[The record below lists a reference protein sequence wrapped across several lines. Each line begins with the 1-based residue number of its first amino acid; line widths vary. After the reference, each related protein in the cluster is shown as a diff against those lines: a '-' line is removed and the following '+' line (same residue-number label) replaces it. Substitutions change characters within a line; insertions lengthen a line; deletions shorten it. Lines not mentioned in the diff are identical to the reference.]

1 MVTFE
6 CENKECAN
14 HKIKF
19 DFIGKEEFAEC
30 GQCST
35 KLKSKKFIKDP
46 EQVMIPMGS
55 NNEI

>member
-14 HKIKF
+14 YKTKF

-30 GQCST
+30 GQCKT
-35 KLKSKKFIKDP
+35 ILKSKNFRKDP
-46 EQVMIPMGS
+46 EIVVIPMDT

>member
-14 HKIKF
+14 YKTKF

-30 GQCST
+30 GSC
-35 KLKSKKFIKDP
+35 KANLKSKNFRKDP
-46 EQVMIPMGS
+46 EPIIILMGS
-55 NNEI
+55 ANE